1 MSKVSELN
9 KLAQK
14 ITGQNPKENT
24 IREILDFISSFFK
37 GSKVK
42 SSNTEKAI
50 KNVTNN
56 YKGGGSSTKPIVP
69 KGEELSGALSL
80 QFLENGVDK
89 AYISDTEAA
98 FFEQLDFSQCTS
110 FISMFANTFI
120 THGPEMDT
128 SSGENFNEMFKS
140 CESLVSVPQYDFSH
154 GIGAMGVIDAFRD
167 CTNLVTVPNLI
178 RTPNSPVY
186 YLENMFNGCESL
198 SDESLNNIM
207 AMCIN
212 CPNAEYKEL
221 AYVGLSE
228 EQAVRCQSLSNY
240 QSLIAAGW
248 TTGY

>member
-1 MSKVSELN
+1 MSKVRELN
-9 KLAQK
+9 KLAKK
-14 ITGQNPKENT
+14 ITGEDPKENT

-37 GSKVK
+37 GSRVK

-50 KNVTNN
+50 QNVTDN
-56 YKGGGSSTKPIVP
+56 YNGGGSSVKPIVP
-69 KGEELSGALSL
+69 SGEELSGALSL
-80 QFLENGVDK
+80 QFMENGVDR
-89 AYISDTEAA
+89 AYISDTEAS
-98 FFEQLDFSQCTS
+98 FFEQLDFSQCKS
-110 FISMFANTFI
+110 FIGMFCNTSI

-128 SSGENFNEMFKS
+128 SSGENFNEMFKD
-140 CESLVSVPQYDFSH
+140 CQALTTIPQYDFSH
-154 GIGAMGVIDAFRD
+154 GTGAMGLIDAFRD

-178 RTPNSPVY
+178 RTPNSLVY
-186 YLENMFNGCESL
+186 YLENMFWGCESL

-228 EQAVRCQSLSNY
+228 EQAVQCQSLSNY
-240 QSLIAAGW
+240 QNLIAAGW